1 MKKSLLLFLFLVVLS
16 TGVFGLSVELTFPVN
31 NAVYVDSN
39 NVIFKCKAIGEDL
52 RFIEL
57 YNNVNGW
64 SKKGEIANPSSNTD
78 VTFSVQNINN
88 GDYIWNCKA
97 IDGSEGVKFSSNNR
111 SFSVNLAPNN
121 PPTYKGGILSQTW
134 NMNTERRNAFDLDD
148 FFTDLEGNRLSYSV
162 NGNDNVIVTIDTSN
176 VVSFS
181 QPSNWF
187 GTERVYFT
195 ANDGKGSVNSNVIN
209 LTVKT
214 STSQPDQNTNN
225 APTID
230 KIPDQNVSLDMTTW
244 YLDLGNYGRDTEDS
258 SSKLNWFVDGV
269 NTDLVKVDIDNV
281 LKRAKFTSQG
291 KEGTDTITF
300 TVSDSGG
307 LNASQS
313 LKVVIY
319 GAVNRDEFNNFEGLL
334 GGIEKIDDP
343 GFFVKAIIPVEKDVF
358 IKTNE
363 IKVFK
368 LETTRK
374 GDVQWYLDGEL
385 LGETR
390 NSFSFN
396 SNQEKEYN
404 LSVYV
409 TDLEETIFHSW
420 KIIVKNEEPIVIAT
434 QAEPTPAVC
443 GNGIIEG
450 GENCLNCDDAKCK
463 DNEKCENELCVEN
476 RGLFSITGGVV
487 RDLGLNKDVLKKT
500 GYGVL
505 GVLLF
510 LAFSIVVVRRKN
522 KAKYTHLT
530 KLEEEEGFLKRVQ
543 KRLRAWDQR
552 RVERK
557 EQRVS
562 LKNQESRN
570 KEEIVKTAPSTLSII
585 GFIKDSVAQGHSRGV
600 IKRALKEKGWSRLQI
615 WRAFRKIRT

>member
-57 YNNVNGW
+57 YTNVNGW